1 MSIESSENEEV
12 ISDPGSECVSD
23 DSRVEQHSSAV
34 FISTESEG
42 ENEASFHSFASFIES
57 NLLLEIPP
65 AQNYSTFK
73 IVIAFLDLY
82 IRPRSETS
90 EHHAESKHFVNV
102 YAVKD
107 RISCSAIEDN
117 TLHSIDLAKVNVE
130 DVLPKPGDL
139 DTMKQNLAII
149 ACRIVQCHMKFFR
162 KNVSPKGVPKHIT
175 HKFSKEM
182 AQKSGVVSF
191 HVLLMYY

>member
-1 MSIESSENEEV
+1 MFFFQNITPQPQPLHSYPVEIVVNQNMSIESSENEEV

-117 TLHSIDLAKVNVE
+117 TLHSIDLAKVNME

-149 ACRIVQCHMKFFR
+149 ACRIVQRHMKILQE
-162 KNVSPKGVPKHIT
+162 KC
-175 HKFSKEM
+175 
-182 AQKSGVVSF
+182 
-191 HVLLMYY
+191 